1 MLTLR
6 VLHIRSWSTQ
16 WLALSLFCFSCRASA
31 VSVARGAAPMKACKV
46 IGLP

>member
-6 VLHIRSWSTQ
+6 VLHVKSWSIQ
-16 WLALSLFCFSCRASA
+16 ELVLSLFCFSCRAPA

-46 IGLP
+46 RGLL